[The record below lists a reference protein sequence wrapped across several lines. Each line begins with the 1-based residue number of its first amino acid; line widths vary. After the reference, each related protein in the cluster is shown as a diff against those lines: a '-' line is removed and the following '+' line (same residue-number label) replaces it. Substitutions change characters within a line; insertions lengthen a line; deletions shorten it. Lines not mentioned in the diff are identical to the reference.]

1 MATGVEAPVKRRW
14 GFNIGFEWVWIF
26 TEDIREW
33 HYIDV
38 EWAANLERPDIYGFV
53 AAEEIHVGEPH
64 VPAVIEAMVRRGLH
78 KIRKPDHKN
87 FIHSFGKKELEGPAP
102 PMGRGGGLPAEL
114 FFFQTLMVDHPRLAD
129 YEKRLVKWHEA
140 ETKKERRQAK
150 EPHGDE
156 GGDQESSSSEEEH
169 DHGMN
174 NALSFV
180 ALDNMDEDN
189 RKEWMKE
196 GKMKQL
202 SGLAGC
208 KRMAQ
213 DILRAEREAAR
224 DAYVNGAKR

>member
-1 MATGVEAPVKRRW
+1 
-14 GFNIGFEWVWIF
+14 
-26 TEDIREW
+26 
-33 HYIDV
+33 
-38 EWAANLERPDIYGFV
+38 
-53 AAEEIHVGEPH
+53 
-64 VPAVIEAMVRRGLH
+64 
-78 KIRKPDHKN
+78 
-87 FIHSFGKKELEGPAP
+87 
-102 PMGRGGGLPAEL
+102 
-114 FFFQTLMVDHPRLAD
+114 MVDHPRLAD
-129 YEKRLVKWHEA
+129 YEERSVKLHQA
-140 ETKKERRQAK
+140 ETKKARRQAK

-156 GGDQESSSSEEEH
+156 GGDRESSSSEEEH

-202 SGLAGC
+202 PGLAGC

-224 DAYVNGAKR
+224 NAYVNGGKNGITHRFRELVAMCRHTEIHAYRHTCIQTYRDTYIIHTYRQTAEAAA